1 MPSIVLKLSHAP
13 SHNEE
18 HEARRGAGPLF
29 RSTGD
34 IDYLCGNCGFV
45 IASGMAPS
53 QLIVFRYEDQG
64 VAVLEDGLY
73 TSQSALADPAMVDRL
88 ARYKSLRCCWH
99 RSESLL
105 RKRVKCSR

>member
-53 QLIVFRYEDQG
+53 QRLMLTHT
-64 VAVLEDGLY
+64 AC
-73 TSQSALADPAMVDRL
+73 PACG
-88 ARYKSLRCCWH
+88 ATNEFPPELR
-99 RSESLL
+99 S
-105 RKRVKCSR
+105 